1 MIGGTLA
8 IVIRAVKIGRSGH
21 CHLGEKQ
28 DQARLWK
35 NGPMGGPDRNRNSVQ
50 SQLGTR
56 SEAAITREPYFRSR
70 RFVNAWMFLF
80 PAFESAR
87 SLDGGG
93 CHEAF
98 AASSEQRSLVQF
110 ARLWRS
116 ERSSTILTEKKVVL
130 FFTLSGTNG

>member
-1 MIGGTLA
+1 MIGGALA
-8 IVIRAVKIGRSGH
+8 IVIRDVKIDRSGY

-35 NGPMGGPDRNRNSVQ
+35 NGATGDPDRNRNSVQ
-50 SQLGTR
+50 TQLGTR
-56 SEAAITREPYFRSR
+56 SEAAITKEPYFRSR

-80 PAFESAR
+80 PAFESGR
-87 SLDGGG
+87 SLGGGG

-116 ERSSTILTEKKVVL
+116 ERFLTILTEKRMVL
-130 FFTLSGTNG
+130 FLTLSGTNG